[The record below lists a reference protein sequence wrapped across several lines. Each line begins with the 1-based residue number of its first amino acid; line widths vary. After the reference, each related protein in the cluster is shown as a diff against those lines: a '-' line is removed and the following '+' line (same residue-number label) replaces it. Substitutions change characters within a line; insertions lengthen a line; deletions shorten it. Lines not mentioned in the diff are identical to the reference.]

1 MSAAQAAPI
10 PLPLRG
16 RRVTLGVTGSI
27 SAYKSVE
34 AARRLEDAGAIV
46 DVALTPSAARFIPPL
61 TFRSLVQGEVAADLW
76 DPAAPA
82 EQHVAMG
89 RRADAMLVAPASATT
104 IAKLAQGLGDN
115 PVTLT
120 ALATSAPLVVAPAM
134 DSVMYAQPSVQA
146 NLELLKAR
154 GAFIAGPAIGR
165 LASGGT
171 GLGRLI
177 EPVELAAAVRS
188 AIGRTVGELRGR
200 HIIVTAGGTREPI
213 DPVRYVG
220 NHSSGKMG
228 VAVAE
233 AARDRGAAVTLITT
247 QPPPS
252 GSYGIVVRSVGT
264 ALEMQ
269 EAIQNAARGADALVM
284 AAAVADYR
292 PAEAAES
299 KLKKQDAEQAGM
311 TLELVENPDV
321 IASIDA
327 PHLLKVGFAA
337 ETDDLIEN
345 ARAKIEKKGLAL
357 IAANDVTQADAG
369 FQVDTNR
376 VVLLDALGEA
386 ERLPLLHKYD
396 VGVAILE
403 RLQAHPAWPVRSER
417 PGQ

>member
-1 MSAAQAAPI
+1 MSQAQSRADEAASPQ
-10 PLPLRG
+10 PLRG
-16 RRVTLGVTGSI
+16 RRITLGVSGSI

-61 TFRSLVQGEVAADLW
+61 TFRSLVKGEVAADLW
-76 DPAAPA
+76 DPSAPA

-89 RRADAMLVAPASATT
+89 RRSEAMLVAPASATT
-104 IAKLAQGLGDN
+104 IAKLAHGIGDN
-115 PVTLT
+115 PLTLT

-134 DSVMYAQPSVQA
+134 DSVMYSQPSVQA

-171 GLGRLI
+171 GQGRLI

-213 DPVRYVG
+213 DPVRFVG

-228 VAVAE
+228 FAIAE
-233 AARDRGAAVTLITT
+233 AARDQGAAVTLITT
-247 QPPPS
+247 QPPP
-252 GSYGIVVRSVGT
+252 GGHYGIVVRSVGT
-264 ALEMQ
+264 AIEMQ
-269 EAIQNAARGADALVM
+269 TEIQNAARGANALVM

-292 PAEAAES
+292 PAESADS
-299 KLKKQDAEQAGM
+299 KLKKQDAETSSM

-345 ARAKIEKKGLAL
+345 ARAKIEKKGLAF
-357 IAANDVTQADAG
+357 IVANDVTQSDAG

-376 VVLLDALGEA
+376 VVLLDRSGDA

-403 RLQAHPAWPVRSER
+403 RLKSHPEWPVRA
-417 PGQ
+417 G

>member
-1 MSAAQAAPI
+1 MSGLTTEAVPAPQ
-10 PLPLRG
+10 PLRE

-46 DVALTPSAARFIPPL
+46 DVALTTSAARFIPPL
-61 TFRSLVQGEVAADLW
+61 TFRSLVKGEVADDLW
-76 DPAAPA
+76 NPAAPA

-89 RRADAMLVAPASATT
+89 RRADAMLIAPASATT
-104 IAKLAQGLGDN
+104 IAKLAQGIGDN

-134 DSVMYAQPSVQA
+134 DSVMYSQPAVQA

-154 GAFIAGPAIGR
+154 GVFVAGPASGR

-177 EPVELAAAVRS
+177 EPIELAAAVRS
-188 AIGRTVGELRGR
+188 VIGRTVGELRGR

-213 DPVRYVG
+213 DPVRYLS

-228 VAVAE
+228 AAVAE
-233 AARDRGAAVTLITT
+233 AARDQGAAVTLITT
-247 QPPPS
+247 QPPPE
-252 GSYGIVVRSVGT
+252 GRYGIVVRRVGT

-269 EAIQNAARGADALVM
+269 AEIQKAARGAHALVM
-284 AAAVADYR
+284 SAAVADYR

-299 KLKKQDAEQAGM
+299 KLKKRDADTDGM
-311 TLELVENPDV
+311 TLELVQNPDV
-321 IASIDA
+321 IASIDS

-337 ETDDLIEN
+337 ETNDLVQN
-345 ARAKIEKKGLAL
+345 AKAKIAKKGLAF
-357 IAANDVTQADAG
+357 IAANDVTQTDAG

-376 VVLLDALGEA
+376 VVLLDASGEP

-396 VGVAILE
+396 VALAILE
-403 RLQAHPAWPVRSER
+403 RLKSHPDWP
-417 PGQ
+417 

>member
-1 MSAAQAAPI
+1 MSGGGDVPAPQ
-10 PLPLRG
+10 PLGG
-16 RRVTLGVTGSI
+16 RRVTMGVTGSI

-34 AARRLEDAGAIV
+34 VARRLEDAGAIV

-61 TFRSLVQGEVAADLW
+61 TFRSLVKGEVAADLW
-76 DPAAPA
+76 DPSAPA

-104 IAKLAQGLGDN
+104 LAKLAQGIGDN

-154 GAFIAGPAIGR
+154 GTFIAGPAIGR
-165 LASGGT
+165 LASGGR

-177 EPVELAAAVRS
+177 EPIELAAAVRS
-188 AIGRTVGELRGR
+188 AVGRTAGDLRGR

-213 DPVRYVG
+213 DPVRFVG

-233 AARDRGAAVTLITT
+233 AARDQGAAVTLITT
-247 QPPPS
+247 QAPPD
-252 GSYGIVVRSVGT
+252 GRYGIVVRTVGT
-264 ALEMQ
+264 AIEMQ
-269 EAIQNAARGADALVM
+269 DEIQKAARGANALVM

-299 KLKKQDAEQAGM
+299 KLKKQDAEADGM
-311 TLELVENPDV
+311 TLEMVENPDV

-345 ARAKIEKKGLAL
+345 ASAKIEKKGLAF
-357 IAANDVTQADAG
+357 IAANDVTQSDAG

-376 VVLLDALGEA
+376 VVLIDQSGAP

-403 RLQAHPAWPVRSER
+403 RLKSHPDWPVRSD
-417 PGQ
+417 